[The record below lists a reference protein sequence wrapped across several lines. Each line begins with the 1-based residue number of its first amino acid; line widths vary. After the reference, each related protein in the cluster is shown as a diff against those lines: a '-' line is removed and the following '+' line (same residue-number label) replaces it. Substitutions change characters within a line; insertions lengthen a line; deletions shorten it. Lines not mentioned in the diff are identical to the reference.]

1 MPGWHPL
8 WPLAPL
14 PVTWSFHRGGFSRA
28 IQGRLGQAPQLWMQQ
43 WLSGLPRCSNE
54 FPRPGACGWAR
65 PGQGGCL
72 PDILSLWIHKERRL
86 GKLGAPTCLL
96 AQQDSARKGSGA
108 PSHRHQ
114 PLCPSLARLPERLG
128 LAWWEGGPAGAPAK
142 GSGQEVPG
150 SRVFTANEGPGLAF
164 LVWNLWPKTERRVGM
179 SAFGVLPSPVLTP
192 AV

>member
-1 MPGWHPL
+1 MPRRHPIC
-8 WPLAPL
+8 PPAPL
-14 PVTWSFHRGGFSRA
+14 PTAWSFWRDGSSWA
-28 IQGRLGQAPQLWMQQ
+28 IQGRLGQAPQLRIQQ
-43 WLSGLPRCSNE
+43 WLSGLPCCSNE
-54 FPRPGACGWAR
+54 FPRPWACGGAR

-86 GKLGAPTCLL
+86 GELGAPTCLP

-114 PLCPSLARLPERLG
+114 PLCPSLARFLEPLG
-128 LAWWEGGPAGAPAK
+128 PASWEGGLFGAPAK
-142 GSGQEVPG
+142 GSGQEVLG

-164 LVWNLWPKTERRVGM
+164 LVWNLWPRAESGWYEGLRGL
-179 SAFGVLPSPVLTP
+179 SSPVLIL